1 MTDEPDTAPPHGVAT
16 GVLRRNHERDTS
28 RLQHGVDRLTA
39 IVGWPGLS
47 PLLVVLGAGWMIAN
61 GLADRFGRVPWD
73 PPPFPGLQAAMGA
86 AAVLVAVLVLTTQR
100 REAELS
106 SQRQQLILELD
117 ILSDQRLAKIIALIE
132 EARRDNPMIPSRP
145 DALAS
150 ALSRPVDPHA
160 VLDAIKSADP
170 PAPDADPDPPDEAAA
185 PP

>member
-106 SQRQQLILELD
+106 SQRQQLILERD

-150 ALSRPVDPHA
+150 ALSRPMDPHA
-160 VLDAIKSADP
+160 VLDAIKSADL
-170 PAPDADPDPPDEAAA
+170 PAPDADPAPPDEAAA